1 MIDANRDT
9 LVVFM
14 KKICWIASL
23 VHFRSWFETA
33 LDYKP
38 RILGPKIE
46 EFPCWK
52 LGVCFVRC
60 RFFKKRTKKR
70 WHAKPVYYYRGSKSH
85 FFVTMMMAASRASTG
100 ITASK
105 KCWCHFR
112 QKGPERPYF
121 LWQPIHLFKW
131 YRLFYITACTQST
144 MQCRVWG
151 PLYFFL
157 P

>member
-1 MIDANRDT
+1 M
-9 LVVFM
+9 
-14 KKICWIASL
+14 WSL
-23 VHFRSWFETA
+23 SSVITKSTNWNHPRPKHWNCNENIENLECA
-33 LDYKP
+33 LSAAVSLKN
-38 RILGPKIE
+38 GQ
-46 EFPCWK
+46 
-52 LGVCFVRC
+52 
-60 RFFKKRTKKR
+60 
-70 WHAKPVYYYRGSKSH
+70 KSVDMQNQ
-85 FFVTMMMAASRASTG
+85 FIITEGQRATFLSQWWWQLAGASTG

-151 PLYFFL
+151 PLYDFFFYHDKIQRYFIWIL
-157 P
+157 QMFYD